1 MLEKA
6 INSGKKSLESVLRE
20 KAFEQVEEY
29 LKNNNID
36 IKTIDEQDL
45 EVLVDAKT
53 KEMQSTL
60 KGVAIGG
67 AFMALV
73 ETLI

>member
-1 MLEKA
+1 MLDKA
-6 INSGKKSLESVLRE
+6 MNSGKKSLESVLRE